1 MIRDIAGR
9 QNHSVKLARKLQ
21 KKKYRRER
29 GLLVCEGLD
38 LLLAAWASRAD
49 IREILVRRELLAELP
64 EALVALARHE
74 RPAGEAGPDIGVCD
88 SDTLEYASSLGGGTD
103 VVFICAEPAWS
114 LSDLALKEG
123 FVFFLAGV
131 GDPGNVGTI
140 VRSMVAFGGK
150 GLICSPGTADPF
162 SPKAMRAG
170 MGAQFQLPVV
180 VEVTADD
187 LAAWTA
193 GAAQRGACV
202 PRVVVADPRE
212 GEELRDFQA
221 TGAVCVVLG
230 AERTGPG
237 SEWER
242 SPRITIRQCEFD
254 SLNVAMAGT
263 IIAYELGRCSSESLQ
278 TRAGV
283 KC

>member
-1 MIRDIAGR
+1 MIREIAGR
-9 QNHSVKLARKLQ
+9 HNHSVKLARKLQ

-38 LLLAAWASRAD
+38 LLLAAWAARAD
-49 IREILVRRELLAELP
+49 IREILVRRDLLAELP
-64 EALVALARHE
+64 EALVEQARHE
-74 RPAGEAGPDIGVCD
+74 GPAGEAGLDIGVCD
-88 SDTLEYASSLGGGTD
+88 SGTLEYASSLGGGAD

-114 LSDLALKEG
+114 LAGLALKEG

-140 VRSMVAFGGK
+140 VRSTVAFGGK
-150 GLICSPGTADPF
+150 GVICSPGTADPF
-162 SPKAMRAG
+162 GPKAMRAG

-180 VEVTADD
+180 LEVTADD
-187 LAAWTA
+187 LAAWMA

-212 GEELRDFQA
+212 GEELRSFQVG
-221 TGAVCVVLG
+221 GAVCVVLG

-237 SEWER
+237 SEWQEY
-242 SPRITIRQCEFD
+242 PRITIRQCEFD

-263 IIAYELGRCSSESLQ
+263 IIAYEMGRCLHESPE
-278 TRAGV
+278 TRTGE